1 MSRRVTLRSM
11 RNNLRDQLVDVDSN
25 LSDLPHTPNAHALPT
40 TPFCLFQKTIRDDP
54 GQRLIGFRHM
64 KNPRDKHCIARL
76 IDSVLRRPASGRVFL
91 SHEKARHCLTALDC
105 PRFSICLWGE
115 ARYHIWQNGVRSE
128 VRLRRGDVIY
138 ASAGCMMEPA
148 PEANYL
154 SLGVVPHA
162 HLTRFLVAQKR
173 WSHANAN
180 ANGPLPPPSP
190 PVTRHQFLVTHHTQ
204 KTLDADGR
212 HLCEAID
219 RCAGRNPE
227 DRWLRALFRA
237 LLIRSHELLLADSEP
252 GREGGEEG
260 RSHFRWQAACQF
272 IRDHLHE
279 PLGRETV
286 ASFLQLHPN
295 HISRLF
301 ARFSKAPFNQYVM
314 SERIRRARHLL
325 KNPGLNLADI
335 AAACGF
341 SDPNY
346 FSRCYR
352 KVVGRAPRVDR

>member
-1 MSRRVTLRSM
+1 VTLQGT
-11 RNNLRDQLVDVDSN
+11 DDS
-25 LSDLPHTPNAHALPT
+25 
-40 TPFCLFQKTIRDDP
+40 FP
-54 GQRLIGFRHM
+54 GVM
-64 KNPRDKHCIARL
+64 PKSRDKHCIARL
-76 IDSVLRRPASGRVFL
+76 IDSALRRPVVGRVFL

-105 PRFSICLWGE
+105 PRFSLCLRGE
-115 ARYHIWQNGVRSE
+115 ARYHVWQNGVQTE
-128 VRLRRGDVIY
+128 MQLRRGDVIH

-162 HLTRFLVAQKR
+162 HLTRFLIAQKR
-173 WSHANAN
+173 WFNTAT
-180 ANGPLPPPSP
+180 PSAA
-190 PVTRHQFLVTHHTQ
+190 PVAHVARHEFLVSHHTP

-219 RCAGRNPE
+219 HCAGRPPT
-227 DRWLRALFRA
+227 DRWLQALFRA
-237 LLIRSHELLLADSEP
+237 LLIRCHELLIADDAPHTS
-252 GREGGEEG
+252 EEG

-279 PLGRETV
+279 PLGRDSI
-286 ASFLQLHPN
+286 AAFLQLHPN

-301 ARFSKAPFNQYVM
+301 TRFSETTFNQYVM
-314 SERIRRARHLL
+314 NERIQRARRLL
-325 KNPGLNLADI
+325 TKDPGLNLADI

-352 KVVGRAPRVDR
+352 KVIGRAPRTDRS